1 MSSRNKRRE
10 DDPTVTL
17 SKSLSYTLRHGA
29 EKEKINMRPD
39 GYVSMDELLAHKKYK
54 GVTFQQIQA
63 LVANND
69 KQRFK
74 LLEEPAG
81 SGKYF
86 IRANQGHSLTTVQ
99 VEMQEIKSADEAPVC
114 VHGTYLDA
122 WQFIKTSGLNKM
134 GRQHIHFATGLPKD
148 DHVIS
153 GMRKSCQVLVYVD
166 VAAALALGIK
176 FYKSENGVILSDG
189 LNGIIPPCCFK
200 QVVNVQT
207 KENIAFEKLTME
219 QLTNVPAPEQKKQK
233 KPQQQQ
239 QGKK

>member
-1 MSSRNKRRE
+1 MSRNRRN
-10 DDPTVTL
+10 DDPTVAL
-17 SKSLSYTLRHGA
+17 SKTLSYTLRHGA

-39 GYVSMDELLAHKKYK
+39 GYVAIDELLAHKKYK
-54 GVTFQQIQA
+54 GITLQQIQNI
-63 LVANND
+63 VNNND

-74 LLEEPAG
+74 LIEEPAG

-86 IRANQGHSLTTVQ
+86 IRANQGHSMASVQ
-99 VEMQEIKSADEAPVC
+99 VEMQEVKSAEEAPIC

-134 GRQHIHFATGLPKD
+134 GRQHIHFAIGLPKD

-153 GMRKSCQVLVYVD
+153 GMRKTCQVLVYVD

-176 FYKSENGVILSDG
+176 FYKSENGVLLSEG
-189 LNGIIPPCCFK
+189 INGVIPPCCFK

-207 KENIAFEKLTME
+207 QENIAFEKLTME
-219 QLTNVPAPEQKKQK
+219 QLSAA
-233 KPQQQQ
+233 PQQQQ
-239 QGKK
+239 KQGKKK